1 MVRKIGL
8 IFLTML
14 FCGTLAWSHVY
25 AAHNHSAAATEKQ
38 TAQETTA
45 TKEKPVCPYAGGDT
59 ACKSGKDCPCP
70 HCKTGQGSC
79 ACKVEAEG
87 CPCLH
92 CKTVQGRCACKAEG
106 RGCPGMG
113 GDTACKCGKDCSCPH
128 CKPVQGP
135 CACKAE
141 AKGCPRMGGDTA
153 CKCGEDCPC
162 PHCKTGQGSC
172 ACKAGVKECPCPMR
186 SGKMM
191 AAADTPAKTRQALL
205 HRSTKDTAECRIGLR
220 TAQKTQPLG

>member
-79 ACKVEAEG
+79 ACK
-87 CPCLH
+87 
-92 CKTVQGRCACKAEG
+92 
-106 RGCPGMG
+106 
-113 GDTACKCGKDCSCPH
+113 
-128 CKPVQGP
+128 
-135 CACKAE
+135 
-141 AKGCPRMGGDTA
+141 
-153 CKCGEDCPC
+153 
-162 PHCKTGQGSC
+162 
-172 ACKAGVKECPCPMR
+172 AGVKECPCPMR

-191 AAADTPAKTRQALL
+191 AAADTPAKTPQKPTDESSYAQTMMSKQGNFKVTYTSEPAVMPIGQIISWKLKVQAPDGKPITDAAITVDGDMPEHGHGLP
-205 HRSTKDTAECRIGLR
+205 TVPKVTQNIGDGTYLVGGIKFSMPGWWTMTFTIKSGDR
-220 TAQKTQPLG
+220 TDSVTFNLQLK